1 MENSIQP
8 WIPTGRRLTQKE
20 LPVLNP
26 KGKNNLV
33 VCLFK
38 MAHFDGASSA
48 RTEDFADGVC
58 KNIARR
64 QGRPHKHEEQKPTL
78 T

>member
-38 MAHFDGASSA
+38 MAHFDGASSK
-48 RTEDFADGVC
+48 RTGDFADGVC
-58 KNIARR
+58 KILPGGKAD
-64 QGRPHKHEEQKPTL
+64 PTNMKSRSPR
-78 T
+78 